1 MEIKKPL
8 KIYSVLSFSIF
19 LLVLLNSN
27 IVCAKVAEIDSN
39 FDGQMDQWIHT
50 GEDGKV
56 FKIEHDTLYCYLI
69 KPIRIY

>member
-8 KIYSVLSFSIF
+8 MIYSVVSFSIF

-56 FKIEHDTLYCYLI
+56 DFCNFCTHYIAI
-69 KPIRIY
+69 